1 MYVFFANA
9 LLLSIDALRDVAP
22 NQNQPAR
29 MRSGGWRVRVWG
41 CCAWRRGAGSKWE
54 ASEKASVTE
63 SSAGVRGVRS
73 GAREAGRPG
82 SKKKIRRGAERRK
95 RIESQDI
102 IRSPTTTRCL
112 SERESMRK
120 IYVSKVVSSL
130 DLHNKQASQRKK
142 CAAAEYS
149 KVYGHEDISMIPSHS
164 SRQSTNRTETVASR
178 DMHVRRENE
187 PQSQHARRTSR
198 SSIVDAA
205 ASAPTRY
212 DTRLPLSPSHLLSN
226 TRCVQKVAGKGK
238 QQGNPPAT
246 RRGLYRND
254 VASMIKKE
262 TRR

>member
-1 MYVFFANA
+1 
-9 LLLSIDALRDVAP
+9 
-22 NQNQPAR
+22 

-73 GAREAGRPG
+73 GAREAGPE
-82 SKKKIRRGAERRK
+82 ARK
-95 RIESQDI
+95 RYDGELSGESESNRKILYAAQQQRDVF
-102 IRSPTTTRCL
+102 R
-112 SERESMRK
+112 RESMRK
-120 IYVSKVVSSL
+120 IYVSKVVSSI
-130 DLHNKQASQRKK
+130 DLHKQASQRKK

-178 DMHVRRENE
+178 DMHVWRENE

-226 TRCVQKVAGKGK
+226 TRCVQKVAGKSR
-238 QQGNPPAT
+238 NPPAT

-254 VASMIKKE
+254 VAL
-262 TRR
+262 R